1 MQTIIFDSIPFTLT
15 DSTILKGCRAE
26 NDEEQTGIVLRLAAE
41 ARKLAKPKAMV
52 RIVMVEKVD
61 DETVTLDGVTIH
73 SRLVR
78 VNLDKVHRAFAYV
91 ATCGAEAE
99 AWSLTLPDMLEQF
112 YADEIKKTLVHT
124 AMTYTREEVQK
135 RFDPHGQLS
144 VMSPGSLKEWPI
156 ENQHPLFCVMGD
168 TQTAIGVTLTDSC
181 LMLPS
186 KSVSGLLFSD
196 STGHVNCIMCPMEVC
211 PGRRAPYDPAHYEK
225 HFGIKHK
232 EHNF

>member
-1 MQTIIFDSIPFTLT
+1 MNIVFDAIPFTLS
-15 DSTILKGCRAE
+15 DSVILKGCRAE
-26 NDEEQTGIVLRLAAE
+26 NDEEQAGIVLRLVAE
-41 ARKLAKPKAMV
+41 ARKIAKPKAMV
-52 RIVMVEKVD
+52 RIVMVEKID

-112 YADEIKKTLVHT
+112 YADEIKKMLVHA
-124 AMTYTREEVQK
+124 AMAYIREEVKK
-135 RFDPHGQLS
+135 RFDPNGTLS

-156 ENQHPLFCVMGD
+156 ENQKPLFRIMGD
-168 TQTAIGVTLTDSC
+168 TQAAIGVTLTDSC

-196 STGHVNCIMCPMEVC
+196 ATGHVNCILCPMADC
-211 PGRRAPYDPAHYEK
+211 PGRSAPYDPTHYEK
-225 HFGIKHK
+225 HFGK
-232 EHNF
+232 